1 MRRRA
6 LLLCAGALPLI
17 AVGSAIAQEG
27 KARRIAYLGNTR
39 RYYAVFR
46 ATLKEL
52 GYNEGPDIVIESRL
66 EARYDQFAAAAAELV
81 ALNPE
86 VIVTAGSAQIAALKK
101 ATATLPIVFATAGDP
116 VAQGFVASLH
126 RPGGNITGVMTHSG
140 LNAKIVEIAREALP
154 TARRLGIVVAETDI
168 YQKYVLEQFEP
179 AARRLKFEPI
189 VVRARGA
196 GDLPRAFEELVR
208 RKADAAIIPS
218 MTLLN
223 VNHQQVAAL
232 GKKMKLPLLSP
243 HDGFAPVGGLLSYGP
258 PREESYRRAA
268 ILTDKILR
276 GATPAE
282 LPVEQPERF
291 QLVINRATA
300 KAIGAKLSEVT
311 MFRADRII
319 D

>member
-1 MRRRA
+1 MKRRA
-6 LLLCAGALPLI
+6 LLFCAGALIL
-17 AVGSAIAQEG
+17 VGGKVSAQEQ
-27 KARRIAYLGNTR
+27 KLRRIAYLGNTR
-39 RYYAVFR
+39 RYYGVFR

-52 GYNEGPDIVIESRL
+52 GYSEGRDIVIEPRL
-66 EARYDQFAAAAAELV
+66 EARYDQFPAAAAELV

-101 ATATLPIVFATAGDP
+101 ATATIPIVFATAGDP

-154 TARRLGIVVAETDI
+154 AAKRLGIVVAETDV

-179 AARRLKFEPI
+179 AAHRLKFEPI

-196 GDLPRAFEELVR
+196 GDLPRAFEELAR

-243 HDGFAPVGGLLSYGP
+243 HDGFAPAGGLLSYGP